1 MPGCFIFTISLCTLL
16 SSSVGV
22 KPITYWLCSSCATFV
37 KVGARSLV
45 VVSSK

>member
-1 MPGCFIFTISLCTLL
+1 MPGCFIFTASLCTLL

-37 KVGARSLV
+37 KVGARSLARF
-45 VVSSK
+45 SSK